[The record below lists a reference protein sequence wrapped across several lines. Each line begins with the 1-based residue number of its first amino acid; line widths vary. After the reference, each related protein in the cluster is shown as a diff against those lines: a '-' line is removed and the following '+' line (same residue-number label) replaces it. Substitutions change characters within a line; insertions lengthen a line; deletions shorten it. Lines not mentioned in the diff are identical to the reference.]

1 MTNKPSVSRLKTE
14 SVSNENKRMNGS
26 SLLLYVAALQQVR
39 IVDTACVFIVTAS
52 SSGGGLSYKTD
63 FYQRFESFAQN

>member
-1 MTNKPSVSRLKTE
+1 
-14 SVSNENKRMNGS
+14 MNGS